1 MTYNIKG
8 TNYPIAFNFNTVRT
22 FCRSHGLKTIND
34 FDKALSD
41 LDTSEVTIEAIE
53 LRMDLI
59 LHAIKEGMRQAGKTT
74 TITIDDLFAE
84 LTDNPKFIDDMMMI
98 FAESQP
104 KPVTAAEPEEA
115 EKKSL

>member
-8 TNYPIAFNFNTVRT
+8 TDYPIAFNFNTVRT

-34 FDKALSD
+34 FDKALTD

-74 TITIDDLFAE
+74 AITIDDLFAE